1 MSGPSRII
9 EPWLLDREKRMSER
23 ESEDRMTNEQAL
35 IFLELN
41 CLATSQDQ
49 KEMKVEA
56 VRTLRALIKEGI
68 YDERT
73 NETCD

>member
-1 MSGPSRII
+1 MSPGCWI
-9 EPWLLDREKRMSER
+9 EKKRMSER

-49 KEMKVEA
+49 KEMKAEA
-56 VRTLRALIKEGI
+56 VRMIRALIKEGI
-68 YDERT
+68 YDERVDK
-73 NETCD
+73 TCD

>member
-1 MSGPSRII
+1 MSLGCWI
-9 EPWLLDREKRMSER
+9 EKKRMSER

-49 KEMKVEA
+49 KEMKAEA
-56 VRTLRALIKEGI
+56 VRTLRILIEEGNN
-68 YDERT
+68 DERID
-73 NETCD
+73 EAGD

>member
-1 MSGPSRII
+1 MSLGCWI
-9 EPWLLDREKRMSER
+9 EKKRMSER

-49 KEMKVEA
+49 KEMKAEA
-56 VRTLRALIKEGI
+56 VRMLRALIKEGI
-68 YDERT
+68 YDERVDK
-73 NETCD
+73 TCD